1 MAGGHAGQRYLQGMQ
16 VRQILESWSAHEGQR
31 VVIQMSGRATRA
43 GGGYIYSLCK
53 DGTIFWIV
61 LYWSLTGIT
70 LNFMCVFLLRGKAAH
85 GAKDKSELLVCCSL
99 VLHGSQQGV
108 VMEGPFRYWVN
119 VVAVK
124 PTGRRKTRNTWSW
137 YTVCTSKKQ
146 TRPDVNIQ
154 RVQY

>member
-1 MAGGHAGQRYLQGMQ
+1 MLDRDTYRECRSDRFWKAEAPTKDRGLSYRCL
-16 VRQILESWSAHEGQR
+16 EGQQER
-31 VVIQMSGRATRA
+31 